1 MTEEFK
7 AMCHTVAE
15 MAKEELATDRGGC
28 FLMYAHETSGEN
40 DETVKAAFGKPSD
53 LCTAVVMSLLAMM
66 EKIPKA
72 LRKPLIISTMM
83 AALAHCEE
91 DETEERRP

>member
-7 AMCHTVAE
+7 AMCQAVAE
-15 MAKEELATDRGGC
+15 MAQEELDKDRGGC
-28 FLMYAHETSGEN
+28 FLMFAREKCGEG
-40 DETVKAAFGKPSD
+40 DETVNTAFGKPSD

-72 LRKPLIISTMM
+72 HRKPLIISTML

>member
-7 AMCHTVAE
+7 AMCQAVTE
-15 MAKEELATDRGGC
+15 MAKEELDTDRDGS
-28 FLMYAHETSGEN
+28 FLMYAHETRGED
-40 DETVKAAFGKPSD
+40 DETVKAAFGKPAD

-66 EKIPKA
+66 ERIPKA
-72 LRKPLIISTMM
+72 HRKPLIISTMM

-91 DETEERRP
+91 DETEERQP